1 MMNNNLFD
9 EHIYL
14 VNKIVNKM
22 NYGYV
27 DKDDLYQAGLIGL
40 FKATKKF
47 NKEINDNFIS
57 FSTIYII
64 SEIKNELRTN
74 KLIVLNK
81 KIIKIK
87 KYLNNNIDSKLTI
100 SELSNNLNESKEMIH
115 LGLIYQNDIC
125 SLNEI
130 NNEEEMIN
138 SIEDKN
144 NKDIYIDEIMKLD
157 SISKVIIL
165 LKYYKNYNQT
175 EIAKIM
181 NCSQSKISRIEKNAL
196 DIIKKRLK

>member
-157 SISKVIIL
+157 SISKIIIL